1 MNAALRQTISF
12 SVALLS
18 VAAPSAVLPQIL
30 PGEVERDQVKSELRL
45 YHDLILDYRR
55 GSSGVVERLL
65 AWDTRRFSRVLS
77 AIEGTDDDTRP
88 WDPIR
93 FKAAAMVHT
102 DAALQLVERA
112 DLDTA
117 LSHLDVAGQLLEKGG
132 PELRPFAAR
141 WTQAA
146 ARLLQERGSSPLA
159 ERFLERARTRL
170 PNDPTVLYES
180 GMLHE
185 RMAGDSVLPTIAYAP
200 ELRVGRTPTPTGEDR
215 SDRQITRDDVDN
227 LKRRRA
233 ENLNQAAIFLR
244 QSLAADDS
252 HMLARL
258 HLGRV
263 ESLRGRHD
271 DALALLQQSA
281 AAQDPATSYLG
292 LLFIAA
298 LHERQGALGAAA
310 DSYRAAIDRFPRGH
324 AAYTGLSAL
333 LQRSGRTDE
342 SREVLGRVVDAAVAS
357 RREPWWSYLAE
368 HRSLNID
375 RFDRLRKEAR
385 Q

>member
-1 MNAALRQTISF
+1 MRAPLRHAIRLAFALV
-12 SVALLS
+12 SVI
-18 VAAPSAVLPQIL
+18 APSSVFPQVL
-30 PGEVERDQVKSELRL
+30 PGEGERDQIKSELRQ

-55 GSSGVVERLL
+55 GGASVVERLL
-65 AWDTRRFSRVLS
+65 TWDTRRFGRVLT
-77 AIEGTDDDTRP
+77 AIEGTNDDTRP
-88 WDPIR
+88 WEPIR
-93 FKAAAMVHT
+93 FKAATMMHT
-102 DAALQLVERA
+102 DAALRLVDRSNMDA
-112 DLDTA
+112 A
-117 LSHLDVAGQLLEKGG
+117 LSHLDGASRLLEKGRA
-132 PELRPFAAR
+132 ELRPFAAR
-141 WTQAA
+141 WHQAA
-146 ARLLQERGSSPLA
+146 ARLLQDRGSIPLV
-159 ERFLERARTRL
+159 EQFLDTARTRL
-170 PNDPTVLYES
+170 PNDSTILFES
-180 GMLHE
+180 GTLHE
-185 RMAGDSVLPTIAYAP
+185 RMAGDTVVPTIVYAP
-200 ELRVGRTPTPTGEDR
+200 ELRVGRAPTPTREDR
-215 SDRQITRDDVDN
+215 SNRQITRDDVDN
-227 LKRRRA
+227 LTRRRT

-252 HMLARL
+252 NMLARL

-263 ESLRGRHD
+263 ESLRQRHD
-271 DALALLQQSA
+271 EALALLQQSA

-342 SREVLGRVVDAAVAS
+342 SREVLKRIVDGAVGS

-368 HRSLNID
+368 HRSLNVD

>member
-1 MNAALRQTISF
+1 MNAALRQAISF
-12 SVALLS
+12 SVALVS
-18 VAAPSAVLPQIL
+18 VAAPSSVFPQVL

-55 GSSGVVERLL
+55 ASAGVVERLL

-77 AIEGTDDDTRP
+77 AIEGTDDP

-112 DLDTA
+112 DPDTA
-117 LSHLDVAGQLLEKGG
+117 LFHLDVAGQLLEKGG
-132 PELRPFAAR
+132 AELRPYAAR

-146 ARLLQERGSSPLA
+146 ARLLQQPGSSPLA
-159 ERFLERARTRL
+159 ERFLESARTRL

-185 RMAGDSVLPTIAYAP
+185 RMAGDSVLPTIVYAP
-200 ELRVGRTPTPTGEDR
+200 ELRVGRAPTPIREDR
-215 SDRQITRDDVDN
+215 SNRQITRDDVDTM
-227 LKRRRA
+227 KRRRTK
-233 ENLNQAAIFLR
+233 NLNQAAIFLR

-252 HMLARL
+252 NMLARL

-342 SREVLGRVVDAAVAS
+342 SRDVLGRVVDGAVAS

>member
-1 MNAALRQTISF
+1 MNAALRQAISF

-18 VAAPSAVLPQIL
+18 VAAPSAVFPQIL
-30 PGEVERDQVKSELRL
+30 PGEVERDHVKSEVRL

-55 GSSGVVERLL
+55 GSGGVVERLL
-65 AWDTRRFSRVLS
+65 AWDTRRLSRVLS
-77 AIEGTDDDTRP
+77 AIDGRDDDTRP

-117 LSHLDVAGQLLEKGG
+117 LSHLDVAGQLLEKGDSG
-132 PELRPFAAR
+132 LRPYAAR

-146 ARLLQERGSSPLA
+146 ARLLQERKSSPLA
-159 ERFLERARTRL
+159 ERFLERARMRL

-185 RMAGDSVLPTIAYAP
+185 RMAGDSVLPTVVYAP
-200 ELRVGRTPTPTGEDR
+200 ELGVGRTPTPTREDR
-215 SDRQITRDDVDN
+215 SNRQITRDDVDN
-227 LKRRRA
+227 LKRRRI
-233 ENLNQAAIFLR
+233 ENLNQAAIFFR

-252 HMLARL
+252 NMLARL

-263 ESLRGRHD
+263 ESLGQRHD
-271 DALALLQQSA
+271 DALALLQQA
-281 AAQDPATSYLG
+281 AAAEDPATSYLG
-292 LLFIAA
+292 FLFIAA

-342 SREVLGRVVDAAVAS
+342 SREVLGRVVDGAVAS